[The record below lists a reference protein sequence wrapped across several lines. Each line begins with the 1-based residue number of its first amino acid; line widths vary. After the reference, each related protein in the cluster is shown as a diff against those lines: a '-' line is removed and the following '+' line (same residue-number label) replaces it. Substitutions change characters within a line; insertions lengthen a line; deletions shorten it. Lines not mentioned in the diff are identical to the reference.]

1 METNYNGTLV
11 MPANYAVVDNDEM
24 MYVDGGWCIERC
36 WWGANVYLTHSETS
50 NLINW
55 GTIPSHIKVPGYEW
69 VTVINNMYSHL
80 FSRKD
85 NGHGIRIRVTGI
97 LANPVVTGAFT
108 LSASEERNIAASNR
122 IL

>member
-24 MYVDGGWCIERC
+24 MYVDGGWCFERC
-36 WWGANVYLTHSETS
+36 WWGANLYLTSSET
-50 NLINW
+50 NW
-55 GTIPSHIKVPGYEW
+55 VIDNCTLPTIPGYEF
-69 VTVINNMYSHL
+69 VCLPNQVYSY
-80 FSRKD
+80 FFGKKN
-85 NGHGIRIRVTGI
+85 NGHGIRVRITGIFANPMVTG
-97 LANPVVTGAFT
+97 VYS